1 MPLENN
7 MAQPRHFVGRCGV
20 MNQGMSAVT
29 VIYTLLG
36 LVGYLKYGNEVKDVI
51 TLNLPSNEM

>member
-7 MAQPRHFVGRCGV
+7 MAKPRHFLGTFGV

-29 VIYTLLG
+29 IIYTILG
-36 LVGYLKYGNEVKDVI
+36 FIGYLKYGNDVKAVI
-51 TLNLPSNEM
+51 TLNLPENEM